1 MFTTT
6 RIILWSFQAVAFIA
20 AVLFWYKY
28 KNTAQRGFLGFL
40 AFVVFTEVASVVCI
54 SVFHIKSYWV
64 YNLFTIISGSFYLY
78 WFYSI
83 LRFKKLLKAFS
94 ILFLSTIFISLLKE
108 SFFSQLWRIPLT
120 TITVLV
126 LVCSTL
132 YFSELLNSDKV
143 IAFKTEQ
150 QFWLV
155 TGLLIFY
162 LGFLPLQLL
171 MPYIKIKSH
180 DYLLAIMLLN
190 IIMYGF
196 FTISFL
202 CLRKK

>member
-6 RIILWSFQAVAFIA
+6 RIILWSFQALAFIV
-20 AVLFWYKY
+20 AVLLWHKY
-28 KNTAQRGFLGFL
+28 KNTPQRGFLGFL
-40 AFVVFTEVASVVCI
+40 AFVVFTEVAAVVCV
-54 SVFHIKSYWV
+54 SMCHIKSYWV
-64 YNLFTIISGSFYLY
+64 YNMFTVISGSFYLY
-78 WFYSI
+78 WFYQI
-83 LRFKKLLKAFS
+83 LSYKKLILAFGL
-94 ILFLSTIFISLLKE
+94 LFFISIVLALFQE
-108 SFFSQLWRIPLT
+108 RFFLGLWRIPLT

-126 LVCSTL
+126 LICSTL
-132 YFSELLNSDKV
+132 YFSELLNSSRV
-143 IAFKTEQ
+143 ITFKTEQ

-171 MPYIKIKSH
+171 MPYIKIKGA
-180 DYLLAIMLLN
+180 DYLFAIMLLN